1 MSDQESDDETRG
13 IGPGSRGI
21 SGRLA
26 GNNKKPG
33 RVGFSKKP
41 GKPNTPSQQRQGTL
55 TYVQRADIEWKLLR
69 PDLPPG
75 SGKLMKN
82 VTIKPWNDHPNSN
95 LRAALNPDQYL
106 MWTNSQ
112 TEIYVIPPP
121 RLTPIKESAYW
132 RVYLYHEA
140 VHVIQFA
147 QNSNK
152 PPKKYADMMKYERDA
167 YCQTYHWINKTNHPA
182 KQYSTHK
189 MNELRKEA
197 RRNCKDMSKSIKKIR
212 RNKKKSKREEEY
224 EKYLGLPSH
233 NNISDLYQ

>member
-21 SGRLA
+21 SGKLA

-33 RVGFSKKP
+33 RLGFNKKP

-82 VTIKPWNDHPNSN
+82 VTLKPRKSHPNPK
-95 LRAALNPDQYL
+95 LRAALNPNHFL

-112 TEIYVIPPP
+112 TEIYLMPPQSM
-121 RLTPIKESAYW
+121 TPKEESAYW
-132 RVYLYHEA
+132 RVNLYHEA
-140 VHVIQFA
+140 MHVIQFA
-147 QNSNK
+147 QNSNN
-152 PPKKYADMMKYERDA
+152 PPKKYADMMKFEKNA
-167 YCQTYHWINKTNHPA
+167 YCETHKWINKTNHPPRRYSSQKIKDLK
-182 KQYSTHK
+182 KQ
-189 MNELRKEA
+189 A
-197 RRNCKDMSKSIKKIR
+197 RVNCKYMRLEIKRVEKISSKVG
-212 RNKKKSKREEEY
+212 RE
-224 EKYLGLPSH
+224 KQDKNLLGLPSH